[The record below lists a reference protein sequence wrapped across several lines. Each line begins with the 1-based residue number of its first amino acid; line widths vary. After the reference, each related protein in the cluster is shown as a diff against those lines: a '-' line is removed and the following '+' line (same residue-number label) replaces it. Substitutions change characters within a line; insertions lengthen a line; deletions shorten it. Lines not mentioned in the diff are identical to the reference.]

1 MTYTTDICRA
11 KRLDA
16 GEWVYG
22 DLITQD
28 YPIFK
33 DLKAPLILNT
43 DGVWEIN
50 PATKCRCT
58 GKTDTNGDMIF
69 ERDIIKDRN
78 ERVLFVKYEDCKF
91 KITDEYDNGVET
103 TQEAIDWF
111 EFKIIGNTI
120 DNKNLLGGK

>member
-11 KRLDA
+11 KRLDN
-16 GEWVYG
+16 GEDVYG

-69 ERDIIKDRN
+69 ERDIVRDNLGRNGQIIWDKDCYT
-78 ERVLFVKYEDCKF
+78 VIYLKDTKKYQLNNNILWGD
-91 KITDEYDNGVET
+91 IHV
-103 TQEAIDWF
+103 
-111 EFKIIGNTI
+111 IGNTI